1 LKDDTTTVRAGSVI
15 DLTDTST
22 TGLGSSVVNDLERQG
37 RRSLF
42 AAAVVIGVGNVGDML
57 LTQASIRNG
66 ASEAN
71 PLAKA
76 LFGFGLIWL
85 IKAALVVTV
94 LVRNK
99 RARVVT
105 VGRLAGAW
113 FVAGIY
119 SMVVAANLLTY
130 TRGGG

>member
-1 LKDDTTTVRAGSVI
+1 MTTTADSTI
-15 DLTDTST
+15 DLTDGAPRQSAERAE
-22 TGLGSSVVNDLERQG
+22 NDLGDRG

-42 AAAVVIGVGNVGDML
+42 AAAVVIALGNVGDMV
-57 LTQASIRNG
+57 LTQAAIRDG
-66 ASEAN
+66 ANEAN
-71 PLAKA
+71 PVAKA

-85 IKAALVVTV
+85 IKAALVGTV

-99 RARVVT
+99 RATVVT

-130 TRGGG
+130 ARGHG